1 MVIFKDRPGDDG
13 DDDSD
18 EDEDGDCDDD
28 GDGDGDGDGGG
39 DGGDLQSQTRF
50 GWELGRNVLLKQLI
64 LLFGFR
70 RPIGPLLQNNGP

>member
-28 GDGDGDGDGGG
+28 GDGDGDG
-39 DGGDLQSQTRF
+39 GDLQRQTRF
-50 GWELGRNVLLKQLI
+50 GWEFGRNGLSKQLI

-70 RPIGPLLQNNGP
+70 GPIGPLLQYTGP